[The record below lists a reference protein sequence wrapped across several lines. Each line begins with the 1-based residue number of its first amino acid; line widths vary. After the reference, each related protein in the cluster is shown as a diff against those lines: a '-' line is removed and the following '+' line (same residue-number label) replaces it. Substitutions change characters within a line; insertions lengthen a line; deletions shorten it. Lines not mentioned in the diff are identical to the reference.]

1 MSEAVFVIIGLIVG
15 AAAAAVGTII
25 VMRRQRGLTE
35 KLREDAR
42 TQSDQQIQQMLGS
55 LKESF
60 SALSRDA
67 LSANTDDF
75 LKTAKAQ
82 WQQQTAQAD
91 QTLESKKKL
100 IDARLE
106 EMNTKL
112 NSLNQLIQNVEK
124 QRAEAHGSLK
134 SQLER
139 ATSVTN
145 RLHDTT
151 AQLREALANPHR
163 RGQWGERMAE
173 DVLRLAGFVEKVNY
187 TKQQSLGGGNRPDF
201 TFPLPGGQHV
211 HMDVKFP
218 FGNYLKMLDADDE
231 PTRQSLRTQ
240 FLRDVRTRIKEVTT
254 REYIDPAAGT
264 VDYVLVFI
272 PNEQI
277 YGFIHEQDATLLDDA
292 MRQKV
297 VLCSPL
303 TLYAILAV
311 IRQSVENFRLEQG
324 AKQILGLL
332 AEFRKQWN
340 KYVETMDKL
349 GKRIDDTQKE
359 YEHLTTTRARQ
370 LDRQLNKI
378 DDLQESKATDEL
390 RRPGLSPASDASSA
404 GNESSSPALPTGTN
418 ET

>member
-1 MSEAVFVIIGLIVG
+1 MSEGLFVIIGLIVG
-15 AAAAAVGTII
+15 AAAAGVGAII
-25 VMRRQRGLTE
+25 VMRRQRAVTD
-35 KLREDAR
+35 KLLDDAR
-42 TQSDQQIQQMLGS
+42 RQSDQQIQQMLGS
-55 LKESF
+55 LKETF

-75 LKTAKAQ
+75 LKLAKDRFAQ
-82 WQQQTAQAD
+82 QSAQAD

-112 NSLNQLIQNVEK
+112 ASLNQLIQAVEK
-124 QRAEAHGSLK
+124 QRAESHGSLK
-134 SQLER
+134 AQLEK

-145 RLHDTT
+145 RLQDTT
-151 AQLREALANPHR
+151 AELREALASPHR

-173 DVLRLAGFVEKVNY
+173 DVLRLAGFVEKINY

-201 TFPLPGGQHV
+201 TFPLPGGQLV

-231 PTRQSLRTQ
+231 PTRQGFRTQ

-254 REYIDPAAGT
+254 RDYIDPAAGT

-332 AEFRKQWN
+332 AEFRKQWT
-340 KYVETMDKL
+340 KFVESMDKL
-349 GKRIDDTQKE
+349 GKRIDDARKE
-359 YEHLTTTRARQ
+359 YDNLTTTRTRQ

-378 DDLQESKATDEL
+378 DDLQESKAADQVDMLEQ
-390 RRPGLSPASDASSA
+390 SDAT
-404 GNESSSPALPTGTN
+404 SPALPASH
-418 ET
+418 ES

>member
-1 MSEAVFVIIGLIVG
+1 MSEALFVIIGLIVG
-15 AAAAAVGTII
+15 AAAAGVGAIL
-25 VMRRQRGLTE
+25 VMRRQRAVTDQL
-35 KLREDAR
+35 LEDAR
-42 TQSDQQIQQMLGS
+42 RQSDQQIQQMLGS
-55 LKESF
+55 LKETF
-60 SALSRDA
+60 NALSRDA

-75 LKTAKAQ
+75 LKLAKERL
-82 WQQQTAQAD
+82 QQQTVQAD

-106 EMNTKL
+106 EMNTRL
-112 NSLNQLIQNVEK
+112 ASLNQLIQAVDK
-124 QRAEAHGSLK
+124 QRAESHGSLK
-134 SQLER
+134 AQLEK

-145 RLHDTT
+145 RLQDTT
-151 AQLREALANPHR
+151 AQLREALANPQR

-173 DVLRLAGFVEKVNY
+173 DVLRLAGFVEKINY

-201 TFPLPGGQHV
+201 TFPLPGGQLV

-240 FLRDVRTRIKEVTT
+240 FLRDVRTRIKEVTS
-254 REYIDPAAGT
+254 RDYIDPAAGT

-332 AEFRKQWN
+332 AEFRKQWA
-340 KYVETMDKL
+340 KYVESMDKL
-349 GKRIDDTQKE
+349 GKRIEATREE
-359 YEHLTTTRARQ
+359 YDHLTTTRTRQ

-378 DDLQESKATDEL
+378 DDLQESQAVEVAL
-390 RRPGLSPASDASSA
+390 PEGEPAP
-404 GNESSSPALPTGTN
+404 PALPASH
-418 ET
+418 ES